1 MFHHAFTNRRF
12 ICFLVYL
19 KIAKTFFLSI
29 FFRDK
34 AYLSDYISPYK
45 RSANNIHKVLVKKM
59 TFIYPVLYFDAT
71 THLNYATL
79 TWK

>member
-1 MFHHAFTNRRF
+1 MHLQTGALYVSSCILRLPN
-12 ICFLVYL
+12 
-19 KIAKTFFLSI
+19 I

-34 AYLSDYISPYK
+34 AYSSDYISPYK